1 MLIAVFSD
9 IHANIH
15 ALQAVWEDIEKQRP
29 DEIYCLGDLVGYGAF
44 PNEVVDFLRRHQIPV
59 LMGNYDE
66 GVGFDMDDCGCA
78 YKDPAQEALGRQSLL
93 WTRRQTTPE
102 NKAYLRSLPMQIR
115 LEDRQPSMLLVHASP
130 RRINEY
136 IYEDRPRSSFER
148 LAKLAGSQVL
158 LYGHTHLPYQKLIN
172 GTLFVNSGSVGKP
185 KDGDPRAGYVL
196 LHTGLKPRVV
206 FQRIDYDLQA
216 AAEGIR
222 SSGLP
227 IEFAAQLEAGGNQAE
242 FEQLSENHRSRS

>member
-15 ALQAVWEDIEKQRP
+15 ALQAVWDDIEKQRP

-44 PNEVVDFLRRHQIPV
+44 PNEVVGFLRERNV
-59 LMGNYDE
+59 ATLMGNYDE
-66 GVGFDMDDCGCA
+66 GVGFDMNDCGCA
-78 YKDPAQEALGRQSLL
+78 YKDPLQEALGQRSLL
-93 WTRRQTTPE
+93 WTRERTTPE
-102 NKAYLRSLPMQIR
+102 NKAYLRSLPMHIR
-115 LEDRQPSMLLVHASP
+115 LDEHRPDLLLVHGSP

-136 IYEDRPRSSFER
+136 IYADRPRASFER
-148 LAKLAGSQVL
+148 LAKLAGTQVL

-196 LHTGLKPRVV
+196 LRTGPKPRVE
-206 FQRIDYDLQA
+206 FHRIEYDLQA
-216 AAEGIR
+216 AVNGIH
-222 SSGLP
+222 SSELP
-227 IEFAAQLEAGGNQAE
+227 MEFASQLDAGGNQAE
-242 FEQLSENHRSRS
+242 IEQLSESHRSRS